1 MEVVASRPV
10 DAQQA
15 LVDLTE
21 ISSQIEVAAI
31 CTATGAVIASTIV
44 DEARAATLGSLAAR
58 LVATATAAGSAGAEL
73 VQLEAATAAGSVFL
87 VRDGDLSIVAVTK
100 PQPTIGLVF
109 YDLKSALRS
118 AVPGPGGEP

>member
-10 DAQQA
+10 DAHQA

-31 CTATGAVIASTIV
+31 CTATGAVIASTV
-44 DEARAATLGSLAAR
+44 ADEARAATLGSLAAR
-58 LVATATAAGSAGAEL
+58 LVAAATAAGSGGAEL

-87 VRDGDLSIVAVTK
+87 VRDGELAIVAVTK

-118 AVPGPGGEP
+118 AVPGAGGGA

>member
-1 MEVVASRPV
+1 M

-15 LVDLTE
+15 LADLTE

-31 CTATGAVIASTIV
+31 CAATGAVIASTL
-44 DEARAATLGSLAAR
+44 DDAARAATLGDLAAR
-58 LVATATAAGSAGAEL
+58 LTAIATAAGSTGAEL
-73 VQLEAATAAGSVFL
+73 VQLEAAAAEGSVFL

-100 PQPTIGLVF
+100 PQPTTGLVF

-118 AVPGPGGEP
+118 AVSGSNGEA

>member
-1 MEVVASRPV
+1 MEVVASRPM

-31 CTATGAVIASTIV
+31 CVTTGAVIASTLA
-44 DEARAATLGSLAAR
+44 DEARSATLGGLAAR
-58 LVATATAAGSAGAEL
+58 LLTTATAAGSAGAEL
-73 VQLEAATAAGSVFL
+73 VQLEVASAAGSVFL

-100 PQPTIGLVF
+100 PQPTSGLVF

-118 AVPGPGGEP
+118 AVPGTRGEA